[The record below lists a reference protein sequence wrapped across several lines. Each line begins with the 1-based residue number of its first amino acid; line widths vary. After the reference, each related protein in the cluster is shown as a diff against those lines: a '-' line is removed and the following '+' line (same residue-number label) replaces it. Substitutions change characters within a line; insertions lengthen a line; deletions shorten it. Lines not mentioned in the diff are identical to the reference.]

1 MAVYQPHT
9 GGLTHRHRR
18 QASSHIKTTL
28 LAKWQP
34 KIPATKRS
42 ESGKFAAEY
51 EGRVIRENDGN
62 DPAYMDTFEE
72 MDNANTR

>member
-1 MAVYQPHT
+1 MANVIARV
-9 GGLTHRHRR
+9 GSAGLLG
-18 QASSHIKTTL
+18 AL
-28 LAKWQP
+28 L
-34 KIPATKRS
+34 ITCGVLITSLYSR
-42 ESGKFAAEY
+42 EITAEY